1 MHIFTSEMKQIFHKI
16 ALNNNHIYVWKVIST
31 SSDLIKNPLFT
42 IEELKDAHQ
51 LKNEKRKTEFL
62 ATRLALKNLFSKKTE
77 LKHHNSGRPYIKE
90 ASHISISHSKNYV
103 AIAFGEENIGVDI
116 ERPKEKMLKLIP
128 RILSEK
134 EYRKF
139 QKNPSIE
146 LACKLWGTKESI
158 LKYIGDKNLNYRED
172 IQIENPGSG
181 RAKYLDLDLDV
192 QFEEIEEMILTT
204 VTNEVLSFKF

>member
-31 SSDLIKNPLFT
+31 SSDLIKTPLFT

-62 ATRLALKNLFSKKTE
+62 ATRLTLKNLFSKKTE

-90 ASHISISHSKNYV
+90 ASHISISHSKNYI
-103 AIAFGEENIGVDI
+103 AIAFGEKNIGLDI
-116 ERPKEKMLKLIP
+116 EEPKEKMLKLIP

-134 EYRKF
+134 EYCEF
-139 QKNPSIE
+139 QKKPSIK

-158 LKYIGDKNLNYRED
+158 LKYFGDKNLNYRED
-172 IQIENPGSG
+172 IQIENIKSGS
-181 RAKYLDLDLDV
+181 AKYLDLDLDV
-192 QFEEIEEMILTT
+192 QFEEIEEMILTI
-204 VTNEVLSFKF
+204 VTG